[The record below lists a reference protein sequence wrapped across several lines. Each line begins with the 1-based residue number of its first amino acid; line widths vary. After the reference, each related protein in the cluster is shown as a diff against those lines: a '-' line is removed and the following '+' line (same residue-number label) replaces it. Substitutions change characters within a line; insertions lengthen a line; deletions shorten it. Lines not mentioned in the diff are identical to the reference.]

1 MRKQLK
7 FELQKM
13 KLQSVYGMVP
23 LFSLLS
29 SLGILTRSIMAKA
42 PLRSVIVSDG
52 GLFRII
58 FWFVCGYLICGIF
71 SEEYHDKT
79 LKTVLPLSRGRG
91 VYLGAKA
98 LVATGYCAFTFL
110 VFSLTKDILGRL
122 LYSGAR
128 IDLIEE
134 MALPFAGACL
144 GVFVIVCL
152 AAVVITLTENEAMTA
167 GVVFGAIILMVILE
181 NVSIIASYVPTYWI
195 NSFSSSPA
203 RAGMIF
209 PVSIIMMIAVFLL
222 SVAARAFCKKDLYV

>member
-152 AAVVITLTENEAMTA
+152 AGDHVDGKRSDDGRCRVRRDHFDGDTGER
-167 GVVFGAIILMVILE
+167 
-181 NVSIIASYVPTYWI
+181 I
-195 NSFSSSPA
+195 NH
-203 RAGMIF
+203 R
-209 PVSIIMMIAVFLL
+209 LL
-222 SVAARAFCKKDLYV
+222 CTHVLDQ